1 MAIVLP
7 INDSESPARGEAC
20 SNDTVQ
26 AALDRAAVAAI
37 AATRGAQ
44 KETENMWKRDQV
56 ALPGDNEP
64 PASAPPSPTPSPSMQ
79 PPVVAAAGSRPSQS
93 PVAIGESL
101 VMKGELSG
109 SEDLAVDG
117 TVEGTIELRD
127 NVLTIGP
134 NGRIKAQIFAK
145 TVIVLGTVNGNITA
159 SDRVDIR
166 DAGSVDGNIVSPRVA
181 IADGAHFRGS
191 VDMQTEGSPPGQAG
205 REGLARAGR
214 RRTLEAI
221 L

>member
-1 MAIVLP
+1 
-7 INDSESPARGEAC
+7 
-20 SNDTVQ
+20 
-26 AALDRAAVAAI
+26 
-37 AATRGAQ
+37 
-44 KETENMWKRDQV
+44 MWKRDQV
-56 ALPGDNEP
+56 ALPGNNEP
-64 PASAPPSPTPSPSMQ
+64 PVSPPPNPTPSTPVQ
-79 PPVVAAAGSRPSQS
+79 PPVVVAPSSHPSQS
-93 PVAIGESL
+93 PVPIGKSV

-109 SEDLAVDG
+109 SEDLAVEG

-159 SDRVDIR
+159 SDRVDIC

-191 VDMQTEGSPPGQAG
+191 VDMQKKGPHLVKSAEKGSHPPAG
-205 REGLARAGR
+205 VAP
-214 RRTLEAI
+214 
-221 L
+221 